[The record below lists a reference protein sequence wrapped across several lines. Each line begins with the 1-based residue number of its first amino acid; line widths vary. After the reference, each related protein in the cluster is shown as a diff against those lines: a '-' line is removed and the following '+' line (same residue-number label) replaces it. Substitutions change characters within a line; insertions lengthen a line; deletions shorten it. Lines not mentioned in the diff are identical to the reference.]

1 MKNCSEF
8 SAQVAIEEDGQ
19 ERMKKKMRTLT
30 PKEVVVIRPQP
41 AVMINHG
48 EVSVP
53 ASENQ
58 PATEP
63 K

>member
-1 MKNCSEF
+1 MKTCSEF
-8 SAQVAIEEDGQ
+8 SAQIAIEEHRQ
-19 ERMKKKMRTLT
+19 ERMKVMRTLT

-41 AVMINHG
+41 AVMINHS

-58 PATEP
+58 SAIGS

>member
-1 MKNCSEF
+1 
-8 SAQVAIEEDGQ
+8 
-19 ERMKKKMRTLT
+19 MRTLN

-48 EVSVP
+48 EVSAP
-53 ASENQ
+53 APSEIQ
-58 PATEP
+58 PAIRS